1 MPGEFVMQR
10 FALAIGRSSGW
21 QRILMAATAGALS
34 ALAMAPVNG
43 WPILFL
49 TLPIL
54 VWLLDGAK
62 PRAAAVTG
70 WWFGFGYFLAG
81 LYWIGAAFLVDAAR
95 FAWLLPIAV
104 ALMPAG
110 LALFYAAASA
120 LAVCFWRPGL
130 TRIFSLAT
138 TLSLAEW
145 LRGHI
150 LTGFPWNTL
159 GYALTGNTEMM
170 QAASLIGVYGLTIL
184 TILIFASP
192 AVLWPR
198 RAGGT
203 VASVLIFPASMVT
216 LLIGFYLWGEN
227 RIGRAEMASEP
238 GIRLRIVQPNVPQ
251 SEKWKPGN
259 QSWIFSRLLET
270 SWQGPS
276 GSTPGLDGITHL
288 IWPESAIPF
297 LLARTKTALDAL
309 DQMLPD
315 GIVFITG
322 AARAESINTGKREI
336 FNSLFVMDHRAELL
350 DTYDKIR
357 LVPFGEFL
365 PFQQILEA
373 IGLEQLTR
381 IRGGFT
387 AGRDKRFLNVPG
399 APPASP
405 LICYEIIFSGDV
417 TNDTKRARWLL
428 NVTNDA
434 WFGTT
439 SGPYQHFHQARVR
452 AVEEGIPVV
461 RAANSGISAVVDPY
475 GRTIRQLD
483 LEEQGAIDSALPKA
497 IKTTPFAQMRWR
509 IEAAMFLAVAF
520 AWWSAYRL
528 GRGKEE

>member
-1 MPGEFVMQR
+1 MQR
-10 FALAIGRSSGW
+10 LALAVGGTSGW
-21 QRILMAATAGALS
+21 RRILIAATSGALS

-43 WPILFL
+43 WPILVL
-49 TLPIL
+49 TLPMF

-62 PRAAAVTG
+62 PRMAAVTG

-95 FAWLLPIAV
+95 FAWLLPFAV

-110 LALFYAAASA
+110 LALFYAGAAA
-120 LAVCFWRPGL
+120 LSVWFWRPGL

-145 LRGHI
+145 LRGHV

-159 GYALTGNTEMM
+159 GYALTGNTAMM
-170 QAASLIGVYGLTIL
+170 QAASLVGVYGLTVL
-184 TILIFASP
+184 TLLIFASP
-192 AVLWPR
+192 AALWPR
-198 RAGGT
+198 DPGRAT
-203 VASVLIFPASMVT
+203 APVLVFPALMAALLAGLYVWGQDRINRAVT
-216 LLIGFYLWGEN
+216 VN
-227 RIGRAEMASEP
+227 EP

-251 SEKWKPGN
+251 AEKWKPGN

-270 SWQGPS
+270 SWTGPS
-276 GSTPGLDGITHL
+276 GSAPGLDGITHL

-315 GIVFITG
+315 GIVFLTG
-322 AARAESINTGKREI
+322 AARADSLSAGKRQI

-365 PFQQILEA
+365 PFQGILEA

-387 AGRDKRFLNVPG
+387 AGRGERILNVPG

-405 LICYEIIFSGDV
+405 LICYEIVFSGDV
-417 TNDTKRARWLL
+417 ADGAKRARWML

-452 AVEEGIPVV
+452 AVEEGIPIV

-475 GRTIRQLD
+475 GRTTHQLD
-483 LEEQGAIDSALPKA
+483 LEEQGAIDTALPKA
-497 IKTTPFAQMRWR
+497 IQMTPFSQLRWR
-509 IEAAMFLAVAF
+509 VEFAILLTVAF
-520 AWWSAYRL
+520 AWLSAYRL
-528 GRGKEE
+528 GRGQPD